1 MLRGHRTDKVPNNNV
16 RERRRATYNSVH
28 IHALSQ
34 PIVSAELNSIRDGNS
49 AVQFDSQNSREEVE
63 MALIVR
69 NQSIRSDGREPVSS

>member
-16 RERRRATYNSVH
+16 RERRRATYK
-28 IHALSQ
+28 
-34 PIVSAELNSIRDGNS
+34 IVSAELNSIRDGNS